1 MLDPVIL
8 AQILWTGIATSAPYV
23 LITAGFALTLKVSG
37 LWNFAHAGLMAIA
50 FYTMF
55 FGINFLGLPVLVALL
70 LAVAVTATA
79 SLGIEAYGL
88 QVLRDRG
95 SGNLTFFIFTLILS
109 EFIIYVI
116 TLLFGTEPETLFKSI
131 LSPVTIIGDI
141 AVSDWDILAVLVAAS
156 GLGLLY
162 VFLTWS
168 REGQFLNAVADN
180 ARLAELY
187 GISARRA
194 WRVVSVIAALFIV
207 AAMYLIGT
215 HGGVVPNSPLE
226 LGVFGSKGA
235 VPLTSGPGID
245 VYHSI
250 AGYVELD
257 PSRYGRPGLF
267 AVYQSGKDGNPGFD
281 ANGNP
286 LGVTSSKGLSVAI
299 FEHIL
304 HNAATVGFRH
314 DLNDTGLGTVSNGN
328 SINLA
333 FNVPHFDYAH
343 VFLEA
348 NTGSSSALAGGSNG
362 PTWKGEFWLTIP
374 IKAVH

>member
-1 MLDPVIL
+1 VLDPVIL

-23 LITAGFALTLKVSG
+23 LMTVGFALTLKVTG

-55 FGINFLGLPVLVALL
+55 FAINFLAVPVVVALL
-70 LAVAVTATA
+70 LAAAVTGVA
-79 SLGIEAYGL
+79 SLAIEIFGL

-131 LSPVTIIGDI
+131 LSPVTIIGGI
-141 AVSDWDILAVLVAAS
+141 AVSDWDKIAVLIAAS

-162 VFLTWS
+162 AFMTWT

-226 LGVFGSKGA
+226 LILTAVIGTLLGGIGRVFAGAAAAVFLGLIQSFSILVIDSRWQNLLLYGV
-235 VPLTSGPGID
+235 
-245 VYHSI
+245 
-250 AGYVELD
+250 
-257 PSRYGRPGLF
+257 LF
-267 AVYQSGKDGNPGFD
+267 ATIVLFPR
-281 ANGNP
+281 
-286 LGVTSSKGLSVAI
+286 GVRLPR
-299 FEHIL
+299 
-304 HNAATVGFRH
+304 FR
-314 DLNDTGLGTVSNGN
+314 LL
-328 SINLA
+328 
-333 FNVPHFDYAH
+333 
-343 VFLEA
+343 
-348 NTGSSSALAGGSNG
+348 LAGR
-362 PTWKGEFWLTIP
+362 
-374 IKAVH
+374 

>member
-1 MLDPVIL
+1 VLDPIIL

-23 LITAGFALTLKVSG
+23 LMTVGFALTLKVVG

-55 FGINFLGLPVLVALL
+55 FAIGFLGVPVVVALL
-70 LAVAVTATA
+70 LAVCVTGVA
-79 SLGIEAYGL
+79 SLAIEVYGL

-131 LSPVTIIGDI
+131 LSPVTIIANV
-141 AVSDWDILAVLVAAS
+141 AVSDWDILAVAVAVC
-156 GLGLLY
+156 GLALLY
-162 VFLTWS
+162 AFLTWS

-194 WRVVSVIAALFIV
+194 WRVTAMIAALFIV

-226 LGVFGSKGA
+226 LILTAVIGTLLGGIGRVFAAAGA
-235 VPLTSGPGID
+235 
-245 VYHSI
+245 
-250 AGYVELD
+250 A
-257 PSRYGRPGLF
+257 
-267 AVYQSGKDGNPGFD
+267 
-281 ANGNP
+281 
-286 LGVTSSKGLSVAI
+286 
-299 FEHIL
+299 
-304 HNAATVGFRH
+304 
-314 DLNDTGLGTVSNGN
+314 
-328 SINLA
+328 
-333 FNVPHFDYAH
+333 
-343 VFLEA
+343 VFLGLIQSFSILVI
-348 NTGSSSALAGGSNG
+348 GSRWQNLLLYGVLFVTILLFPRGVRMPPLRLLLAGR
-362 PTWKGEFWLTIP
+362 
-374 IKAVH
+374 